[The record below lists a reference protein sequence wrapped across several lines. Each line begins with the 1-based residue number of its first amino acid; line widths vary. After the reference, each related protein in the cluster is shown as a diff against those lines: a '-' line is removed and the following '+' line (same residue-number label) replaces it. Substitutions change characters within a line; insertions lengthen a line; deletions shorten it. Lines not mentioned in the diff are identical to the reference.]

1 MLSGKPLNP
10 KTPTLLELQ
19 GERARR
25 SREGRITGSSSL
37 RFSGFFRDFEGMG
50 GMGSSFEC
58 WDSGFT
64 VRRVEVWEVSEMKAG
79 LMLYIVDYIYLL

>member
-1 MLSGKPLNP
+1 
-10 KTPTLLELQ
+10 
-19 GERARR
+19 
-25 SREGRITGSSSL
+25 
-37 RFSGFFRDFEGMG
+37 MG

-79 LMLYIVDYIYLL
+79 LMLYIVDYIFVIIYYVGYCMSNGC

>member
-1 MLSGKPLNP
+1 
-10 KTPTLLELQ
+10 
-19 GERARR
+19 
-25 SREGRITGSSSL
+25 
-37 RFSGFFRDFEGMG
+37 
-50 GMGSSFEC
+50 MGSSFEC